1 VAIVA
6 RQRSGARSMDSKGL
20 TSLEIL
26 SLRSI
31 RTSGNSRGS
40 TLYLLIYKIKSKMK
54 HIQLFENFG
63 GKPEVDFTKIDNIE
77 FDGVDTNDAPDF
89 SNAFIMSCD
98 IDGRPATEEELDIIN
113 DNSEFVYKAL
123 MDHLY

>member
-1 VAIVA
+1 
-6 RQRSGARSMDSKGL
+6 
-20 TSLEIL
+20 
-26 SLRSI
+26 
-31 RTSGNSRGS
+31 
-40 TLYLLIYKIKSKMK
+40 MK

-63 GKPEVDFTKIDNIE
+63 DKPEVDFTKIDNIE
-77 FDGVDTNDAPDF
+77 FDDVDTNDAPDF

>member
-1 VAIVA
+1 
-6 RQRSGARSMDSKGL
+6 
-20 TSLEIL
+20 
-26 SLRSI
+26 
-31 RTSGNSRGS
+31 
-40 TLYLLIYKIKSKMK
+40 MK

-63 GKPEVDFTKIDNIE
+63 DKPEVDFTKIDNIE

-113 DNSEFVYKAL
+113 DNSEFVYNAL

>member
-1 VAIVA
+1 
-6 RQRSGARSMDSKGL
+6 
-20 TSLEIL
+20 
-26 SLRSI
+26 
-31 RTSGNSRGS
+31 
-40 TLYLLIYKIKSKMK
+40 MK

-63 GKPEVDFTKIDNIE
+63 DKPEVDFTKIDNIE

-89 SNAFIMSCD
+89 SHAFIMSCD

-113 DNSEFVYKAL
+113 DNSEFVYNAL

>member
-1 VAIVA
+1 
-6 RQRSGARSMDSKGL
+6 
-20 TSLEIL
+20 
-26 SLRSI
+26 
-31 RTSGNSRGS
+31 
-40 TLYLLIYKIKSKMK
+40 MK
-54 HIQLFENFG
+54 HIQLCEIFG
-63 GKPEVDFTKIDNIE
+63 DKPEVDFTKIHNIE

-113 DNSEFVYKAL
+113 DNSEFVYDAL

>member
-1 VAIVA
+1 
-6 RQRSGARSMDSKGL
+6 
-20 TSLEIL
+20 
-26 SLRSI
+26 
-31 RTSGNSRGS
+31 
-40 TLYLLIYKIKSKMK
+40 MK

-77 FDGVDTNDAPDF
+77 FDGVDTKDAPDF

-113 DNSEFVYKAL
+113 DNSEFVYNAL

>member
-1 VAIVA
+1 
-6 RQRSGARSMDSKGL
+6 MDSKGL

-26 SLRSI
+26 SLRST

-63 GKPEVDFTKIDNIE
+63 DKPEVDFTKIDNIE

-113 DNSEFVYKAL
+113 DNSEFVYNAL